1 MNLPTIVNIAI
12 GLIFIYLVLSLLAS
26 QIQEVIA
33 TLLEWRAEQLT
44 RGIENLV
51 LGDTDPKSE
60 INNKKTYDLV
70 DNLFRNPLIRNLNQT
85 SKSWIATI
93 PKKLISWL
101 ATIPVIQK
109 FIPQDQQNRNTINPT
124 YLPAETFSST
134 ILSELDIPKAARVLT
149 WLNAKRLIRYEI
161 YNKID
166 KLLASGEI
174 TQSESGKITQDQ
186 KSVIKPHYEELK
198 KCLKAVLDDYKME
211 MYGLSST
218 LIRLRTHIETF
229 KRETEECFAIKEI
242 SQSQDNASA
251 QTIKLI
257 KNPIDKIID
266 FIFTPDKNDGDL
278 VSRLRPSLTTI
289 LDLLIPPDTL
299 EPASQAIDFIFTS
312 VGNNRKL
319 DIPLKPILSRFL
331 ELLRTSNAS
340 NTKPNEDKTVNQVDQ
355 IIDFIFLPSENNDE
369 SDTTN
374 REYFSK
380 LLHCLISADTGKK
393 DQLENYQKFKVELE
407 KTSSKSKNADDLYKS
422 FIEIEKYFPSLP
434 LAYQSFKTDLEESA
448 TKKSE
453 IEANLKKF
461 EIEADLCESFTYT
474 QKYFNDISYRLPES
488 LRKSLYELALRSRIK
503 ASDIENQLDNFKQ
516 EIETWFDRSMD
527 RASGVYKRN
536 TRGFAFLIGFV
547 LAFALNADTF
557 YIVSRLL
564 KDDALRNS
572 IVSTSTQLVQD
583 VQSPNPSPTASQ
595 SPSAKSSSS
604 AKPSPPAK
612 PLPTPTV
619 SPIPTLTLSPNTI
632 ERVKDNVDQSLSDLS
647 LPIGWTDNILDEQL
661 QRPVLDKD
669 GETAEQKQ
677 NREIQNEKRK
687 TEQAPRR
694 ARIFGWYVP
703 LELIMIMGWLVT
715 ATAIMM
721 GAPFWFDFLGLFIN
735 VRNTGSRPASQTD
748 KK

>member
-1 MNLPTIVNIAI
+1 MNLPTIFNIAI
-12 GLIFIYLVLSLLAS
+12 GLVFIYLVLSLLAS

-33 TLLEWRAEQLT
+33 TILEWRAEQLT
-44 RGIENLV
+44 RAIENLV
-51 LGDTDPKSE
+51 LGDTDLESE
-60 INNKKTYDLV
+60 INNRKTYNLV

-93 PKKLISWL
+93 SKN
-101 ATIPVIQK
+101 
-109 FIPQDQQNRNTINPT
+109 FIPQNKEPNRNTINPP
-124 YLPAETFSST
+124 YIPAETFSST
-134 ILSELDIPKAARVLT
+134 VLSELDIPQAARVLT
-149 WLNAKRLIRYEI
+149 WLNAKRLIHYEI
-161 YNKID
+161 YDKID
-166 KLLASGEI
+166 ELL
-174 TQSESGKITQDQ
+174 ESNESVKPKEKI
-186 KSVIKPHYEELK
+186 IRPHYNELK
-198 KCLKAVLDDYKME
+198 NCLKAVLDDYKME
-211 MYGLSST
+211 RYGLSST

-229 KRETEECFAIKEI
+229 KREIENEKCFAITEI
-242 SQSQDNASA
+242 SLSEGLSEGSTST
-251 QTIKLI
+251 QTTKSP

-266 FIFTPDKNDGDL
+266 FIFTPDKNDDDL
-278 VSRLRPSLTTI
+278 VARLRPKLTTI

-299 EPASQAIDFIFTS
+299 DPANQTVSFIFTPEGS
-312 VGNNRKL
+312 NRDL
-319 DIPLKPILSRFL
+319 DICSRSSLTKFL
-331 ELLRTSNAS
+331 DLLRAPNTSKI
-340 NTKPNEDKTVNQVDQ
+340 KPRKHITVNQIDQ
-355 IIDFIFLPSENNDE
+355 IIDFIFQLSENKYE
-369 SDTTN
+369 LEMSY
-374 REYFSK
+374 REEFFK
-380 LLHCLISADTGKK
+380 LLNCLASPDTSKNDK
-393 DQLENYQKFKVELE
+393 LTAYKRLKAEL
-407 KTSSKSKNADDLYKS
+407 KNARSKNANELYKS
-422 FIEIEKYFPSLP
+422 FIEVEKYFIP
-434 LAYQSFKTDLEESA
+434 LAYQSFQTDLRKSEEA
-448 TKKSE
+448 KLKKSE
-453 IEANLKKF
+453 IEDLSEEAKLKKS
-461 EIEADLCESFTYT
+461 EVEDLYESFTYV
-474 QKYFNDISYRLPES
+474 QKYLNNISSRLPES
-488 LRKSLYELALRSRIK
+488 LRKSLYELAVRSRIK

-583 VQSPNPSPTASQ
+583 VQSPNPSPTAIQ

-612 PLPTPTV
+612 PSPTPTV
-619 SPIPTLTLSPNTI
+619 SPIPTPTLSPNTI
-632 ERVKDNVDQSLSDLS
+632 ERIKDNVDQSLSDLS

-661 QRPVLDKD
+661 QRPALDKD

-735 VRNTGSRPASQTD
+735 VRNTGSRPAPQTD